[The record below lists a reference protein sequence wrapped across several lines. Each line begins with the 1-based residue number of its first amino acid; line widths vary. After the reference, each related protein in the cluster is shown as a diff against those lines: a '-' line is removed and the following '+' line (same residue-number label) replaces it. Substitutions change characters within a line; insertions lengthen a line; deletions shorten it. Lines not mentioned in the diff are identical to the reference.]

1 MAKTLVT
8 GGAGFIGSH
17 LVEGLVAAGHEVV
30 VLDNLSTGARENL
43 DPVRGSVRF
52 VEGDVRDAAALRPL
66 LQGVSWVFHLAA
78 LASVPRSVADPFSSH
93 DHNATGTLT
102 ILLAARD
109 AGVQR
114 FVYSASSSAYGDT
127 ETLPKVETM
136 PARPRSPYAISKYVG
151 ELYAETF
158 QRLYGLETVSLR
170 YFNIFGPRQ
179 APDSPYAAVIPKFVT
194 ALLGGEPPVVH
205 GDGRQ
210 TRDFT
215 FVANAVAANLGAAQ
229 APAARVAGQVFNV
242 GCGDRT
248 SLLDLLGELR
258 ALIGARVA
266 ARHVE
271 PRAGDVRDSQ
281 ADIEAARRAF
291 GYEPSVGLGEGLAR
305 TVDWYRE
312 IGRAATR

>member
-43 DPVRGSVRF
+43 DPVRGRVRF

-266 ARHVE
+266 TRHVE

-291 GYEPSVGLGEGLAR
+291 GYEPSVGLREGLAR

-312 IGRAATR
+312 IARTATR

>member
-17 LVEGLVAAGHEVV
+17 LVEALLAAGHEVV
-30 VLDNLSTGARENL
+30 VVDNLSTGALDNL
-43 DPVRGSVRF
+43 RSVRGAIRF
-52 VEGDVRDAAALRPL
+52 VEGDVRDQAALRPL
-66 LQGVSWVFHLAA
+66 LAGVSWVFHLAA

-93 DHNATGTLT
+93 DHNATGTLAA
-102 ILLAARD
+102 LLAARD
-109 AGVQR
+109 AGVSR

-136 PARPRSPYAISKYVG
+136 PARPRSPYAIGKYVG

-158 QRLYGLETVSLR
+158 HRLYGLETVSLR

-179 APDSPYAAVIPKFVT
+179 TPDSPYAAVIPKFVT
-194 ALLGGEPPVVH
+194 ALLRGESPVVH

-215 FVANAVAANLGAAQ
+215 FVANAVAANLRAAE
-229 APAARVAGQVFNV
+229 APADRVAGRVFNV
-242 GCGDRT
+242 GCGERT
-248 SLLDLLGELR
+248 SLLDLLDEL
-258 ALIGARVA
+258 ASLTGSRVA
-266 ARHVE
+266 PRHVE

-281 ADIEAARRAF
+281 ADIEAARRAL
-291 GYEPSVGLGEGLAR
+291 GYEPSVGLRDGLAR
-305 TVDWYRE
+305 TVEWYRE
-312 IGRAATR
+312 TGRAATR

>member
-43 DPVRGSVRF
+43 DPVRGRVRF

>member
-43 DPVRGSVRF
+43 DPVRGRVRF

-66 LQGVSWVFHLAA
+66 LQEVSWVFHLAA

-114 FVYSASSSAYGDT
+114 LVYSASSSAYGDT
-127 ETLPKVETM
+127 DTLPKVETM

-158 QRLYGLETVSLR
+158 HRLYGLETVSLR

-194 ALLGGEPPVVH
+194 ALLGGEPPAIH

-291 GYEPSVGLGEGLAR
+291 GYEPSVGLREGLAR

>member
-43 DPVRGSVRF
+43 DPVRGRVRF
-52 VEGDVRDAAALRPL
+52 FEGDVRDAATVRSL